1 MMRRINFVKWVTI
14 FFMILHQISPFNS
27 VFSLCEFSFLNNGK
41 MYNFNLASPVSNFPH
56 GILSEDGFY
65 RTAANDSIL
74 WFQLCDG
81 MIFNH
86 DPPMCV
92 DCLDCGGPLHC
103 GMGCSALV
111 ASKVDGY
118 DVCTTI
124 GHALS
129 TNISIFDIK
138 NPQRGVI
145 VKMSKIDTK
154 VKCSLSVSVICTTDG
169 IQAPQTLEKMG
180 PCDYAT
186 SFSHPS
192 GCAKIV
198 HVDRS
203 GWGFFGVFI
212 TIILCLF
219 GGYLLAGIVYRY
231 FFLKVRGIDVIPN
244 LEFWLSLPHKVQS
257 LFASLVRKFK
267 GPSRGHRDSYS
278 PVDF

>member
-1 MMRRINFVKWVTI
+1 MMRGIHFVKWSTI
-14 FFMILHQISPFNS
+14 FFMILLQIPPFHS
-27 VFSLCEFSFLNNGK
+27 VYSTCEFSFVNNGK
-41 MYNFNLASPVSNFPH
+41 MYNFNLASPISKFAH
-56 GILSEDGFY
+56 GVLSEDGFY
-65 RTAANDSIL
+65 RVAGNDTIV

-92 DCLDCGGPLHC
+92 DCLNCGGPSHC

-111 ASKVDGY
+111 SSKIDGY

-124 GHALS
+124 GLVPS
-129 TNISIFDIK
+129 TNISILDIK
-138 NPQRGVI
+138 NPHRGVN
-145 VKMSKIDTK
+145 VKMSNNGTK
-154 VKCSLSVSVICTTDG
+154 VKCSLSVSVFCTTDG
-169 IQAPQTLEKMG
+169 IQGPQNLEQIG
-180 PCDYAT
+180 RCEYAT
-186 SFSHPS
+186 SLRHPS

-198 HVDRS
+198 HVDRR
-203 GWGFFGVFI
+203 GWGFFGTFI

-231 FFLKVRGIDVIPN
+231 FVLNVRGVDVIPN

-267 GPSRGHRDSYS
+267 GPSRGHRDTYS
-278 PVDF
+278 PVNF